1 MNREVLVM
9 RMGATKSSLVK
20 NCSKCKG
27 KMVDSGIMHSGN
39 AKYRLQKCE
48 ECGNEMMECVG
59 LE

>member
-1 MNREVLVM
+1 MSAM
-9 RMGATKSSLVK
+9 RMGATKSSLVR

-27 KMVDSGIMHSGN
+27 KMVDSGMMHSGN

-48 ECGNEMMECVG
+48 DCGNEVMECVG